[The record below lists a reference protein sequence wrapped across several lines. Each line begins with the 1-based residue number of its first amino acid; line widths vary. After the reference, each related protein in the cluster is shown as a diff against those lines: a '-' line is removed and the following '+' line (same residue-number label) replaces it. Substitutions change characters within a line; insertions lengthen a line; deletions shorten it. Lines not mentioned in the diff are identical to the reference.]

1 MLRHVR
7 LVIVPGLGTLHEDV
21 GIGLEPAR
29 IVQGADAKS
38 DKVGASSH
46 LHIERR
52 AAVAAE
58 DADDVVTAV
67 GLRDVAFWCSVK
79 NAEPVAWEASGG
91 HVCSAALALAVAAM
105 AAQSEDRL
113 AHGFVT
119 NCATEAAAC
128 SGIGHVGLRR
138 DEGFEA
144 RRRHVRNGATDPVA
158 KRLATLIWINDV
170 KEFLL
175 ERASTLGATAGG
187 VTAGDFQ

>member
-1 MLRHVR
+1 MLWHVR
-7 LVIVPGLGTLHEDV
+7 LIVVPGLGALHEDV
-21 GIGLEPAR
+21 GIRFEPTR
-29 IVQGADAKS
+29 VVQCANAKS
-38 DKVGASSH
+38 DEVGSSRD
-46 LHIERR
+46 LHIQRR

-58 DADDVVTAV
+58 YANDVVAAV
-67 GLRDVAFWCSVK
+67 GLRDVAFWRALEE
-79 NAEPVAWEASGG
+79 AEALAGKAGG
-91 HVCSAALALAVAAM
+91 RHVCSATLALAVAAM

-119 NCATEAAAC
+119 DCATEAAAC